1 MHASLKPV
9 FLFDIDGTLLS
20 VKKDFSRPFI
30 QRCLASAGIGAADL
44 DHSTFAGRT
53 DRDIFLSIVNRH
65 EHSSN
70 LHRTD
75 PEAFAARAEG
85 TMPDNTPAGNGFPQP
100 DMNTRIEQ
108 QYDTL
113 KSIYIEQL
121 NSELQPEHVTVFDGV
136 LESIDYCIN
145 NDIPIA
151 LLTGNFRE
159 TAFVKLNRA
168 GLDRYFSRGSFG
180 CDDTDRNRLAIRAV
194 ELSKTW
200 YGQRVDPSR
209 LVVIGDTPRDIGCA
223 RHAGLHAVA
232 VATGHYRRNDL
243 AQHQP
248 DLLLDGLHQP
258 EKWIKA
264 CLEQVGGNIQ

>member
-1 MHASLKPV
+1 MHTSLKPV

-20 VKKDFSRPFI
+20 VNREFSRPFI
-30 QRCLASAGIGAADL
+30 QRCLASAGLIATEI

-53 DRDIFLSIVNRH
+53 DRDIFLSLVNDH
-65 EHSSN
+65 GNPGSVSQKGAGGTAGGSKQASSGN
-70 LHRTD
+70 I
-75 PEAFAARAEG
+75 
-85 TMPDNTPAGNGFPQP
+85 MAGNGFQQT
-100 DMNTRIEQ
+100 DRHTGSEQ
-108 QYDTL
+108 HYDAL

-121 NSELQPEHVTVFDGV
+121 SSELQPEHVTVFDGV
-136 LESIDYCIN
+136 LESIAYCID

-180 CDDTDRNRLAIRAV
+180 CDDTDRNRLAERAI
-194 ELSKTW
+194 ELTETW
-200 YGQRVDPSR
+200 YGQKVDPSR

-232 VATGHYRRNDL
+232 VSTGHYKRDDL
-243 AQHQP
+243 ARHQP

-258 EKWIKA
+258 EKWIQA
-264 CLEQVGGNIQ
+264 CLKQISGN

>member
-1 MHASLKPV
+1 MLSPSKPV

-20 VKKDFSRPFI
+20 VKREFSRPFI
-30 QRCLASAGIGAADL
+30 QRCLTSAGLLAAEI

-53 DRDIFLSIVNRH
+53 DRDIFLSLVKDHGHSGSVSQKEKGGAAGVTNRVPS
-65 EHSSN
+65 EN
-70 LHRTD
+70 K
-75 PEAFAARAEG
+75 
-85 TMPDNTPAGNGFPQP
+85 MAGNGS
-100 DMNTRIEQ
+100 EQ
-108 QYDTL
+108 TARFSGTEQHYDTL

-121 NSELQPEHVTVFDGV
+121 SSELQPGHVTVFDGV
-136 LESIDYCIN
+136 LESIAYCLD

-168 GLDRYFSRGSFG
+168 GLDQYFSHGSFG
-180 CDDTDRNRLAIRAV
+180 CDDTDRNRLAERAV
-194 ELSKTW
+194 GLAETW
-200 YGQRVDPSR
+200 YGQKVHPSR

-232 VATGHYRRNDL
+232 VSTGHYKRDEL
-243 AQHQP
+243 ARHQP

-258 EKWIKA
+258 EKWIQD
-264 CLEQVGGNIQ
+264 CLNQINGN

>member
-1 MHASLKPV
+1 MPSPIKPV

-20 VKKDFSRPFI
+20 IKREFSSPFI
-30 QRCLASAGIGAADL
+30 QRCLASAGMVAAEI

-53 DRDIFLSIVNRH
+53 DRDIFLSLVNNHGKPGIVSQN
-65 EHSSN
+65 EPGGLSGSSK
-70 LHRTD
+70 RSSSV
-75 PEAFAARAEG
+75 
-85 TMPDNTPAGNGFPQP
+85 NTTPGNGFQQA
-100 DMNTRIEQ
+100 DRYSGSEQ
-108 QYDTL
+108 QYDAL

-121 NSELQPEHVTVFDGV
+121 NSELQPGHVTVFEGV
-136 LESIDYCIN
+136 LESIGYCIE

-168 GLDRYFSRGSFG
+168 GLDRYFSLGSFG
-180 CDDTDRNRLAIRAV
+180 CDDTDRNRLAERAV
-194 ELSKTW
+194 ELTESW

-232 VATGHYRRNDL
+232 VSTGHYKRDEL
-243 AQHQP
+243 ARHQP
-248 DLLLDGLHQP
+248 DLLLEGLHQP
-258 EKWIKA
+258 EKWIQA
-264 CLEQVGGNIQ
+264 CMKQINGK